1 MNRSIVRYLV
11 GRILLLVGMLMFL
24 PIAVG
29 LLYQE
34 RGQILFAYGS
44 VAFACCFFSLLL
56 VWKKPQNTRFYAKEG
71 LVICSL
77 SWILAS
83 LFGAI
88 PLVLTHEYPNFID
101 AFFEISSGFTT
112 TGATVAT
119 NIESF
124 SKATLFWRSFTHLI
138 GGMGVL
144 VFVLALLPKSDPDN
158 VYMMKAEMPGPSFG
172 KILSGL
178 KGTAR
183 MLYAIYLIM
192 TLVLFVL
199 LVIAKMP
206 VFDAIC
212 HAMGTAGTGG
222 FGIKNSSILWYNSS
236 SINLI
241 LSVGMLVFGINFNLY
256 YFLLLRKF
264 KDFFQDEELHWYLG
278 IVAIAFILICL
289 NLWSVYKNKA
299 QMAIDVFFSVSSII
313 TTTGY
318 STADFAAWPL
328 FSHIIL
334 LLLMMVGAMAGSTAG
349 GLKVS
354 RVTMFGK
361 VLRAEMLHQR
371 EPARI
376 IPIRFNRKTIS
387 STLIRSLFGY
397 FVAYAFVFITLLLI
411 ISFESPDFITAFSTV
426 TATFNNI
433 GPGLGAVGPTANYAW
448 LSPYAKLVLSLGMI
462 TGRLEIWPVIILFS
476 WRSWKKT

>member
-1 MNRSIVRYLV
+1 
-11 GRILLLVGMLMFL
+11 
-24 PIAVG
+24 
-29 LLYQE
+29 
-34 RGQILFAYGS
+34 
-44 VAFACCFFSLLL
+44 
-56 VWKKPQNTRFYAKEG
+56 
-71 LVICSL
+71 
-77 SWILAS
+77 
-83 LFGAI
+83 
-88 PLVLTHEYPNFID
+88 
-101 AFFEISSGFTT
+101 
-112 TGATVAT
+112 
-119 NIESF
+119 
-124 SKATLFWRSFTHLI
+124 
-138 GGMGVL
+138 
-144 VFVLALLPKSDPDN
+144 
-158 VYMMKAEMPGPSFG
+158 
-172 KILSGL
+172 
-178 KGTAR
+178 
-183 MLYAIYLIM
+183 
-192 TLVLFVL
+192 
-199 LVIAKMP
+199 
-206 VFDAIC
+206 
-212 HAMGTAGTGG
+212 
-222 FGIKNSSILWYNSS
+222 
-236 SINLI
+236 
-241 LSVGMLVFGINFNLY
+241 MLVFGINFNLY

-411 ISFESPDFITAFSTV
+411 VSFESPDFITAFSTV
-426 TATFNNI
+426 AATFNNI